1 VRETVY
7 SIRHCPTFKS
17 KVRTLLMQITR
28 LEKGLVWHGLYCGPI
43 NHGGFLDTGDF
54 HFEYVLEI
62 NEEEWTGRQEVLVI
76 REYGEK

>member
-1 VRETVY
+1 MREAVY

-28 LEKGLVWHGLYCGPI
+28 LEKGLVWRGLYCGRI
-43 NHGGFLDTGDF
+43 NRGGVFDSGNF
-54 HFEYVLEI
+54 HFAYFLEI

-76 REYGEK
+76 RKY